1 MPPILITHAEL
12 DKLIESTATQVY
24 VAPAAISKGNR
35 SMARVIRLQSDS
47 NAHDR
52 PWRVAVE
59 QGFFADE
66 GLTVEYHE
74 DNPKGVAGRVEDF
87 SQRWKESQL
96 RDGALEV
103 YPVCEWGAIE
113 RVQSLGKGR
122 IIGLDTTVRTGAI
135 MVRGDSTVR
144 DLSDLR
150 NVPIAVTWHAGT
162 FYAAIEVMEAAGVP
176 FNAIK
181 LVHANDRLDALLSG
195 TTEAAAL
202 MEPLVSRALAAG
214 CRSIADLRWRGG
226 IVAGDDVDEEMAA
239 KLRRALNRA
248 VDWLRQ
254 NDARSRDEL
263 LRDLAPEARAGGL
276 MPELVGVSGY
286 APAEFQEKV
295 DWMIERGFLDAA
307 PEYDAVVRT
316 K

>member
-1 MPPILITHAEL
+1 
-12 DKLIESTATQVY
+12 
-24 VAPAAISKGNR
+24 
-35 SMARVIRLQSDS
+35 MAKTIRLQSDS

-59 QGFFADE
+59 QGFFKDE
-66 GLTVEYHE
+66 GLTVEFTE

-96 RDGALEV
+96 QQGALEV

-113 RVQSLGKGR
+113 RVQALGKGK
-122 IIGLDTTVRTGAI
+122 IIGLDTTARTGAI
-135 MVRGDSTVR
+135 MVRKDSKVEKLT
-144 DLSDLR
+144 DLR

-176 FNAIK
+176 FDEIK

-202 MEPLVSRALAAG
+202 MEPLVSRALEAG
-214 CRSIADLRWRGG
+214 ARKIADLRWRSG
-226 IVAGDDVDEEMAA
+226 IVAGDDVDEETAA

-248 VDWLRQ
+248 IDWLRENEDRLRQ
-254 NDARSRDEL
+254 EL
-263 LRDLAPEARAGGL
+263 L
-276 MPELVGVSGY
+276 
-286 APAEFQEKV
+286 
-295 DWMIERGFLDAA
+295 
-307 PEYDAVVRT
+307 
-316 K
+316 

>member
-1 MPPILITHAEL
+1 MT
-12 DKLIESTATQVY
+12 
-24 VAPAAISKGNR
+24 
-35 SMARVIRLQSDS
+35 RVIRLQSDS

-59 QGFFADE
+59 QGFFAAE

-122 IIGLDTTVRTGAI
+122 IIGLDTTVRTGAV
-135 MVRGDSTVR
+135 MVRADSRVR
-144 DLSDLR
+144 DLGDLR
-150 NVPIAVTWHAGT
+150 NAPIAVTWHAGT

-176 FNAIK
+176 FDQIK
-181 LVHANDRLDALLSG
+181 LVHANDRLNALLSG
-195 TTEAAAL
+195 ATEAAAL
-202 MEPLVSRALAAG
+202 MEPLVSRALEAG
-214 CRSIADLRWRGG
+214 CRKIADLRWRGG
-226 IVAGDDVDEEMAA
+226 IVAGDDVDEETAA

-248 VDWLRQ
+248 IEWLRA
-254 NDARSRDEL
+254 NEARSRDEV
-263 LRDLAPEARAGGL
+263 LRDLKPEARAGGL
-276 MPELVGVSGY
+276 MPELVGVASY
-286 APAEFQEKV
+286 RPEDFREKV
-295 DWMIERGFLDAA
+295 DWMLERGFLDEA
-307 PEYDAVVRT
+307 PAYDKVVRSS
-316 K
+316 

>member
-1 MPPILITHAEL
+1 
-12 DKLIESTATQVY
+12 
-24 VAPAAISKGNR
+24 
-35 SMARVIRLQSDS
+35 MARVIRLQSDS

-135 MVRGDSTVR
+135 MVRADSKVNGPA
-144 DLSDLR
+144 DLR

-176 FNAIK
+176 FDEIK
-181 LVHANDRLDALLSG
+181 LVHANDRLDALVSG

-214 CRSIADLRWRGG
+214 CRKIADLRWRGG
-226 IVAGDDVDEEMAA
+226 IVAGDDVDDETAA

-248 VDWLRQ
+248 VAWLRE
-254 NDARSRDEL
+254 NEGRSRDEV
-263 LRDLAPEARAGGL
+263 LRDLAPEMRAGGL
-276 MPELVGVSGY
+276 MPELVGVQGY
-286 APAEFQEKV
+286 QPEEFQEKV
-295 DWMIERGFLDAA
+295 DWMLERGFLDAA
-307 PEYDAVVRT
+307 PAYQDVVRS